1 MTSCKLVS
9 QSTAKKGTNA
19 NPGQGQEPGAAAVA
33 TGDRRLQ
40 DLGRAGLVRPGRLC
54 GTHGNDCLAPGR
66 VADGPGKDRRLAP
79 EATDGS
85 RPVAASLESDR
96 DPDDRGRSAASQRR
110 WAPRRGRHDRAL
122 LPRARRRARLP
133 GRPGWRGDTRRG
145 QNRRVLRRV
154 QRDDGRP
161 LVPRRACRSTT
172 RWTSCEPTVG
182 RSSIRKSS
190 MPFWISTLRLI
201 PSPPAPRRLIAIRK
215 ERSPVCLASLF
226 FTVVRERSQALGF

>member
-19 NPGQGQEPGAAAVA
+19 NPGQGREPGAAAVA

-79 EATDGS
+79 EATDA
-85 RPVAASLESDR
+85 P
-96 DPDDRGRSAASQRR
+96 GRWPQVSNLIATQTIEGEALL
-110 WAPRRGRHDRAL
+110 ANVGGLLGRGRHDRAL

-172 RWTSCEPTVG
+172 RWTSCEPPWDAV
-182 RSSIRKSS
+182 RSASRRCPSGS
-190 MPFWISTLRLI
+190 LRY
-201 PSPPAPRRLIAIRK
+201 A
-215 ERSPVCLASLF
+215 
-226 FTVVRERSQALGF
+226 